1 MNNPTVIIK
10 NISKKYYFEKPKT
23 IKNWVNNFMTP
34 FDKFTVIDNFSL
46 TVQKGEFVV
55 VTGPNGCGKTTLL
68 RLMAD
73 ITEPD
78 QGSISMN
85 GKVVP
90 LIDLGAGFNNELT
103 GRENTMINATI
114 LGIKKRN
121 ILEILPKIIDFSELN
136 NFIDIPLKRYS
147 TGMIARLAFSIAVFA
162 QPDILLLD
170 EVFAIGDERFQK
182 KSLDKLHELKGKG
195 VTIILVS
202 HYYQWIDKIDR
213 IVKLPKNSRLK
224 G

>member
-1 MNNPTVIIK
+1 MNKPAVIIK

-23 IKNWVNNFMTP
+23 IKNWVNNFMSP
-34 FDKFTVIDNFSL
+34 FDKFIVIDNFSL
-46 TVQKGEFVV
+46 TVEKGEFIVI
-55 VTGPNGCGKTTLL
+55 TGPNGCGKTTLL
-68 RLMAD
+68 RLMSG

-78 QGSISMN
+78 HGSITMN

-90 LIDLGAGFNNELT
+90 LIDLGAGFNSELT
-103 GRENTMINATI
+103 GRENAIINATI
-114 LGIKKRN
+114 LGIKKRD
-121 ILEILPKIIDFSELN
+121 ILEILPKVIDFSELN
-136 NFIDIPLKRYS
+136 SFIDIPLKRYS
-147 TGMIARLAFSIAVFA
+147 TGMIARLAFSIAVYA

-182 KSLDKLHELKGKG
+182 KSLDKLHQLKRKG

-202 HYYQWIDKIDR
+202 HYYQWIDQIDR
-213 IVKLPKNSRLK
+213 IVRLPKNSRLK

>member
-1 MNNPTVIIK
+1 MNKPTVIIK

-23 IKNWVNNFMTP
+23 IKNWVNNFMSP

-46 TVQKGEFVV
+46 TVEKGEFVV
-55 VTGPNGCGKTTLL
+55 ITGPNGCGKTTLL
-68 RLMAD
+68 RLMSG

-78 QGSISMN
+78 HGSITMN

-90 LIDLGAGFNNELT
+90 LIDLGAGFNSELT
-103 GRENTMINATI
+103 GRENTMVNATI

-121 ILEILPKIIDFSELN
+121 ILDILPKIIDFSELS

-147 TGMIARLAFSIAVFA
+147 TGMIARLAFSIAVYA

-182 KSLDKLHELKGKG
+182 KSLDKLHELKRKD

-202 HYYQWIDKIDR
+202 HYYQWIDQIDR
-213 IVKLPKNSRLK
+213 IVRLPKNSRLK

>member
-1 MNNPTVIIK
+1 MNNPVVIIK

-23 IKNWVNNFMTP
+23 IKNWVNNLMSP
-34 FDKFTVIDNFSL
+34 FEKFVVINNFSL
-46 TVQKGEFVV
+46 TVEKGEFVV
-55 VTGPNGCGKTTLL
+55 VTGANGCGKTTLL
-68 RLMAD
+68 RLMAN

-78 QGSISMN
+78 QGSIAMN

-90 LIDLGAGFNNELT
+90 LIDLGAGFNSELT

-114 LGIKKRN
+114 LGIKKSD
-121 ILEILPKIIDFSELN
+121 ILEILPKVIDFSELN

-147 TGMIARLAFSIAVFA
+147 TGMIARLAFSIAVYA
-162 QPDILLLD
+162 NPDILLLD
-170 EVFAIGDERFQK
+170 EVFAIGDEKFQK
-182 KSLDKLHELKGKG
+182 KSLDKLHELKRKG

-202 HYYQWIDKIDR
+202 HYYQWIDQIDR
-213 IVKLPKNSRLK
+213 IVRLPKNSHLK